1 MGKDLHTQRCR
12 VPEERDSRIW
22 GAGGIW
28 GGQENA
34 KGGVLSRTNAM
45 TILVKAQERGT
56 GSLKSTVPE
65 SRRKPE
71 GRTMSQA
78 VEYPRS
84 QVHGYP
90 PEPRFQ
96 TYKGET
102 VSLAFQTW
110 GENGW
115 LCGSP
120 QLRFWSDGS
129 EKRAWGS
136 PKSWLL
142 RFGAIPNSGFG
153 GNERED

>member
-1 MGKDLHTQRCR
+1 MEKDPQTQLCR
-12 VPEERDSRIW
+12 VPGERDSRIW

-34 KGGVLSRTNAM
+34 KGGVPSRTNAM

-56 GSLKSTVPE
+56 GAPKSTVPE

-71 GRTMSQA
+71 GRTISQA
-78 VEYPRS
+78 EGYPRS

-96 TYKGET
+96 KYKGEAS
-102 VSLAFQTW
+102 VPGFSDL

-120 QLRFWSDGS
+120 HLRFWRDGS
-129 EKRAWGS
+129 EKQRAWGS
-136 PKSWLL
+136 PKRWLL
-142 RFGAIPNSGFG
+142 GFGAIPNSGFG
-153 GNERED
+153 GNER